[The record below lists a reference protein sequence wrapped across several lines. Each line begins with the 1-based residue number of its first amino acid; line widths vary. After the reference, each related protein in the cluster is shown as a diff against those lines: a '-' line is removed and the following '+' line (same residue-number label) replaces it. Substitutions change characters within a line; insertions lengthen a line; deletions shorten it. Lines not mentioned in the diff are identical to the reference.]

1 MPRLTVQDLIARLR
15 AVPPEYQNAIVAL
28 EGCDCSDTAQGVRLV
43 ENYVPLSDDDVIE
56 HVVEICRYAAE

>member
-1 MPRLTVQDLIARLR
+1 MPRLTVQDLIARLQ
-15 AVPPEYQNAIVAL
+15 AVPPEYQNAIVGL

-43 ENYVPLSDDDVIE
+43 ENYVCFSTYDVIE